1 MLQCHHLILDDLR
14 GFDLLG
20 SVHLSEYGSEVV
32 ASDETV
38 AALCQIF
45 DEFHDLHA
53 EAVGLDPKFELGVLG
68 FDLLDEA
75 VEHEV
80 NFVAEVLELL
90 RT

>member
-1 MLQCHHLILDDLR
+1 
-14 GFDLLG
+14 
-20 SVHLSEYGSEVV
+20 
-32 ASDETV
+32 
-38 AALCQIF
+38 
-45 DEFHDLHA
+45 
-53 EAVGLDPKFELGVLG
+53 VLG